1 MHIQGFLYYFSA
13 CKPLSLCLQLHF
25 FMINLILFGPPGSG
39 KGTQAERLKE
49 HFNLLHISTGDL
61 LRAEIANGSTLG
73 LEAKKFMDAGNLV
86 PDEVVIGM
94 LGGAVEEARNKG
106 KQGII
111 FDGFP
116 RTTAQAKAL
125 DSMLL
130 EKGTAVSCV
139 LSLVVDEE
147 ELTQRI
153 LKRGLTSGRSDD
165 NDVATIR
172 KRVQEYRT
180 KTEPVADYYSN
191 QDILIEI
198 EGVGSIDTIFN
209 GLLNA
214 VNTMSSKHSDG

>member
-1 MHIQGFLYYFSA
+1 
-13 CKPLSLCLQLHF
+13 
-25 FMINLILFGPPGSG
+25 MINLILFGPPGSG
-39 KGTQAERLKE
+39 KGTQAEKLKA

-61 LRAEIANGSTLG
+61 LRAEIAGGTQLG
-73 LEAKKFMDAGNLV
+73 LAAKQFMDEGKLV

-94 LGGAVEEARNKG
+94 LGGAVEEAKSKG

-116 RTTAQAKAL
+116 RTSAQAQAL
-125 DSMLL
+125 DNMLL
-130 EKGTAVSCV
+130 EKGTSVSCV

-165 NDVATIR
+165 NDVETIR

-180 KTEPVADYYSN
+180 KTEPVAGYYKN
-191 QDILIEI
+191 QDLLIEI
-198 EGVGSIDTIFN
+198 EGVGTIDTIFDA
-209 GLLNA
+209 LMQA
-214 VNTMSSKHSDG
+214 VNSVSSTHSDN

>member
-1 MHIQGFLYYFSA
+1 
-13 CKPLSLCLQLHF
+13 
-25 FMINLILFGPPGSG
+25 MINLILFGPPGSG

-61 LRAEIANGSTLG
+61 LRAEIANGTQLG
-73 LEAKKFMDAGNLV
+73 MEAKKFMDAGNLV

-106 KQGII
+106 KLGII

-125 DSMLL
+125 DTMLL
-130 EKGTAVSCV
+130 EKGTSVSCV

-165 NDVATIR
+165 NDVETIR

-180 KTEPVADYYSN
+180 KTEPVAGYYN
-191 QDILIEI
+191 DQNLLIEI
-198 EGVGSIDTIFN
+198 EGVGSIDSIFN
-209 GLLNA
+209 ALMDA
-214 VNTMSSKHSDG
+214 VNTVSSNHSDN

>member
-1 MHIQGFLYYFSA
+1 
-13 CKPLSLCLQLHF
+13 
-25 FMINLILFGPPGSG
+25 MINLILFGPPGSG

-61 LRAEIANGSTLG
+61 LRAEIANGTQLG

-86 PDEVVIGM
+86 PDAVVIGM
-94 LGGAVEEARNKG
+94 LGGAVEEAKAKG

-116 RTTAQAKAL
+116 RTTAQAEAL
-125 DSMLL
+125 DKMLL
-130 EKGTAVSCV
+130 EKGTSVSCV

-165 NDVATIR
+165 NDVETIR

-180 KTEPVADYYSN
+180 KTEPVAGYYNN
-191 QDILIEI
+191 QELLIEI
-198 EGVGSIDTIFN
+198 AGVGTIEHIFN
-209 GLLNA
+209 ALMQA
-214 VNTMSSKHSDG
+214 VNNVASNHSDN

>member
-1 MHIQGFLYYFSA
+1 
-13 CKPLSLCLQLHF
+13 
-25 FMINLILFGPPGSG
+25 MINLILFGPPGSG

-61 LRAEIANGSTLG
+61 LRAEIANGTQLG
-73 LEAKKFMDAGNLV
+73 MDAKKVMDAGNLV

-106 KQGII
+106 KLGII

-125 DSMLL
+125 DTMLL
-130 EKGTAVSCV
+130 EKGTSVSCV

-165 NDVATIR
+165 NDVETIR

-180 KTEPVADYYSN
+180 KTEPVAGYYN
-191 QDILIEI
+191 DQNLLIEI
-198 EGVGSIDTIFN
+198 EGVGSIDSIFN
-209 GLLNA
+209 ALMDA
-214 VNTMSSKHSDG
+214 VNTVSSNHSDN

>member
-1 MHIQGFLYYFSA
+1 
-13 CKPLSLCLQLHF
+13 
-25 FMINLILFGPPGSG
+25 MINLILFGPPGSG

-61 LRAEIANGSTLG
+61 LRAEIANGTQLG

-86 PDEVVIGM
+86 PDAVVIGM
-94 LGGAVEEARNKG
+94 LGGAVEEAKAKG

-116 RTTAQAKAL
+116 RTTAQAEAL
-125 DSMLL
+125 DTMLL
-130 EKGTAVSCV
+130 EKGTSVSCV

-165 NDVATIR
+165 NDVETIR

-180 KTEPVADYYSN
+180 KTEPVAGYYKN
-191 QDILIEI
+191 QDLLIEI
-198 EGVGSIDTIFN
+198 EGVGTIDHIFSA
-209 GLLNA
+209 LMQA
-214 VNTMSSKHSDG
+214 VNNVASKHSDN

>member
-1 MHIQGFLYYFSA
+1 
-13 CKPLSLCLQLHF
+13 
-25 FMINLILFGPPGSG
+25 MINLILFGPPGSG

-61 LRAEIANGSTLG
+61 LRAEIANGTQLG

-86 PDEVVIGM
+86 PDAVVIGM
-94 LGGAVEEARNKG
+94 LGGAVEEAKAKG

-116 RTTAQAKAL
+116 RTTAQAEAL
-125 DSMLL
+125 DKMLL
-130 EKGTAVSCV
+130 EKGTSVSCV

-165 NDVATIR
+165 NDVETIR

-180 KTEPVADYYSN
+180 KTEPVAGYYNN
-191 QDILIEI
+191 QELLIEI
-198 EGVGSIDTIFN
+198 EGVGTIEHIFN
-209 GLLNA
+209 ALMQA
-214 VNTMSSKHSDG
+214 VNNVASNHSDN

>member
-1 MHIQGFLYYFSA
+1 
-13 CKPLSLCLQLHF
+13 LQLQF
-25 FMINLILFGPPGSG
+25 ILFMINLILFGPPGSG

-61 LRAEIANGSTLG
+61 LRAEIANGTQLG
-73 LEAKKFMDAGNLV
+73 MEAKKFMDAGNLV

-106 KQGII
+106 KLGII

-125 DSMLL
+125 DTMLL
-130 EKGTAVSCV
+130 EKGTSVSCV

-165 NDVATIR
+165 NDVETIR

-180 KTEPVADYYSN
+180 KTEPVAGYYN
-191 QDILIEI
+191 DQNLLIEI
-198 EGVGSIDTIFN
+198 EGVGSIDSIFN
-209 GLLNA
+209 ALMDA
-214 VNTMSSKHSDG
+214 VNTVSSNHSDN

>member
-1 MHIQGFLYYFSA
+1 
-13 CKPLSLCLQLHF
+13 LQLQF
-25 FMINLILFGPPGSG
+25 ILFMINLILFGPPGSG

-61 LRAEIANGSTLG
+61 LRAEITNGTQLG
-73 LEAKKFMDAGNLV
+73 MEAKKFMDAGNLV

-106 KQGII
+106 KLGII

-125 DSMLL
+125 DTMLL
-130 EKGTAVSCV
+130 EKGTSVSCV

-165 NDVATIR
+165 NDVETIR

-180 KTEPVADYYSN
+180 KTEPVAGYYKDQN
-191 QDILIEI
+191 LLIEI
-198 EGVGSIDTIFN
+198 EGVGSIDSIFN
-209 GLLNA
+209 ALMVA
-214 VNTMSSKHSDG
+214 VNSVSSEHSDN

>member
-1 MHIQGFLYYFSA
+1 MQ
-13 CKPLSLCLQLHF
+13 LQFIL

-61 LRAEIANGSTLG
+61 LRAEIANGTQLG

-86 PDEVVIGM
+86 PDAVVIGM
-94 LGGAVEEARNKG
+94 LGGAVEEAKAKG

-116 RTTAQAKAL
+116 RTTAQAEAL
-125 DSMLL
+125 DTMLL
-130 EKGTAVSCV
+130 EKGTSVSCV

-165 NDVATIR
+165 NDVETIR

-180 KTEPVADYYSN
+180 KTEPVAGYYKN
-191 QDILIEI
+191 QDLLIEI
-198 EGVGSIDTIFN
+198 EGVGTIDHIFSA
-209 GLLNA
+209 LMQA
-214 VNTMSSKHSDG
+214 VNNVASKHSDN

>member
-1 MHIQGFLYYFSA
+1 
-13 CKPLSLCLQLHF
+13 
-25 FMINLILFGPPGSG
+25 MINLILFGPTGSG
-39 KGTQAERLKE
+39 KGTQAEKLKA

-61 LRAEIANGSTLG
+61 LRAEIAGGTQLG
-73 LEAKKFMDAGNLV
+73 LAAKQFMDEGKLV

-94 LGGAVEEARNKG
+94 LGGAVEEAKSKG

-116 RTTAQAKAL
+116 RTSAQAQAL
-125 DSMLL
+125 DNMLL
-130 EKGTAVSCV
+130 EKGTSVSCV

-165 NDVATIR
+165 NDVETIR

-180 KTEPVADYYSN
+180 KTEPVAGYYKN
-191 QDILIEI
+191 QDLLIEI
-198 EGVGSIDTIFN
+198 EGVGTIDTIFDA
-209 GLLNA
+209 LMQA
-214 VNTMSSKHSDG
+214 VNSVSSNHSDN

>member
-1 MHIQGFLYYFSA
+1 MQ
-13 CKPLSLCLQLHF
+13 LQFIL

-61 LRAEIANGSTLG
+61 LRAEIANGTQLG

-86 PDEVVIGM
+86 PDAVVIGM
-94 LGGAVEEARNKG
+94 LGGAVEEAKAKG

-116 RTTAQAKAL
+116 RTTAQAEAL
-125 DSMLL
+125 DTMLL
-130 EKGTAVSCV
+130 EKGTSVSCV

-165 NDVATIR
+165 NDVETIR

-180 KTEPVADYYSN
+180 KTEPVAGYYKN
-191 QDILIEI
+191 QDLLIEI
-198 EGVGSIDTIFN
+198 EGVGTIDHIFN
-209 GLLNA
+209 ALMQA
-214 VNTMSSKHSDG
+214 VNNVASKHSDN